1 MPQPVEKVQLKLDSF
16 DRLKPAIFMAG
27 FVCAFF
33 YLLSNPKEVQYA
45 LPDCHIARLGRYYRH
60 GYGRGIGVIVAVSAA
75 VCPLNVLKNEIY
87 GLSVSKDVGY

>member
-45 LPDCHIARLGRYYRH
+45 LPDCHIAGLGGDYHH
-60 GYGRGIGVIVAVSAA
+60 GYWRV
-75 VCPLNVLKNEIY
+75 
-87 GLSVSKDVGY
+87 VGW

>member
-1 MPQPVEKVQLKLDSF
+1 MTLITAAFSSTSIGGGGCRSLSKKVQLKLGFF

-45 LPDCHIARLGRYYRH
+45 LPDCHIAGLGGYYHH
-60 GYGRGIGVIVAVSAA
+60 GNGGDAGVIVAMSAA
-75 VCPLNVLKNEIY
+75 VA
-87 GLSVSKDVGY
+87 

>member
-45 LPDCHIARLGRYYRH
+45 LPDCHIARLGGYYHH
-60 GYGRGIGVIVAVSAA
+60 GYGGGAGVIVAMSAA
-75 VCPLNVLKNEIY
+75 VA
-87 GLSVSKDVGY
+87 

>member
-33 YLLSNPKEVQYA
+33 ISYLIPRKCSMLCQIVISPV
-45 LPDCHIARLGRYYRH
+45 LG
-60 GYGRGIGVIVAVSAA
+60 GITVTGTGVA
-75 VCPLNVLKNEIY
+75 
-87 GLSVSKDVGY
+87 